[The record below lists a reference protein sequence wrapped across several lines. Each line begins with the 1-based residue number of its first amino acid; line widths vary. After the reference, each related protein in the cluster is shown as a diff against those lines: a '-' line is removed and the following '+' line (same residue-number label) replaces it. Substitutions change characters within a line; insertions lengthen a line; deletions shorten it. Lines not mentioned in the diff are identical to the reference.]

1 VTLSSLLR
9 NLLTSPGA
17 CAQYFRESSLRVHLV
32 PHNRASQSF
41 TPSRSK
47 SMDQERRPRR
57 AGPLERPGAVGGKRD
72 LNRRQRVQDLIDAGL
87 SLFLERGIEAVTI
100 DEVAREAGMAK
111 GNFYR
116 YFRDKA
122 DLVDAVIE
130 PVAASTRTALEDCKE
145 RLSEVSGRNEAVS
158 AYTELGNR
166 LVGALAMYPDAMCL
180 YLQER
185 RAPATTAR
193 QAISDLASDLDD
205 RAMALSQI
213 AADRNLVVISDPR
226 VSALAVLGAV
236 EALALASVRNQIQLN
251 AVETTQGLISIVL
264 QGLQK

>member
-1 VTLSSLLR
+1 
-9 NLLTSPGA
+9 
-17 CAQYFRESSLRVHLV
+17 
-32 PHNRASQSF
+32 
-41 TPSRSK
+41 
-47 SMDQERRPRR
+47 MDQERRPRR

-72 LNRRQRVQDLIDAGL
+72 LNRRKRVQDLIDAGL
-87 SLFLERGIEAVTI
+87 SLFLARGIEAVTI

-122 DLVDAVIE
+122 DLVEAVIE
-130 PVAASTRTALEDCKE
+130 PVAATTRQALDECHK
-145 RLSEVSGRNEAVS
+145 RLTRVGDRNEAMS
-158 AYTELGNR
+158 AYAELGNR

-193 QAISDLASDLDD
+193 QAISDLAAELDN
-205 RAMALSQI
+205 RAVALSQ
-213 AADRNLVVISDPR
+213 AAVDQNLVAVSNPQ

-236 EALALASVRNQIQLN
+236 EALALASVRNQVQMDPI
-251 AVETTQGLISIVL
+251 ETTKSLISIVL
-264 QGLQK
+264 EGLRK

>member
-1 VTLSSLLR
+1 M
-9 NLLTSPGA
+9 
-17 CAQYFRESSLRVHLV
+17 AQYFRESSLRGHLV
-32 PHNRASQSF
+32 PHNPASQSF
-41 TPSRSK
+41 IPFRSN

-57 AGPLERPGAVGGKRD
+57 AGPVERPGAVGGKRD

-100 DEVAREAGMAK
+100 DEVARKAGMAK

-130 PVAASTRTALEDCKE
+130 PVAATTRTALDECHAQLGKVDGQ
-145 RLSEVSGRNEAVS
+145 SDAVS
-158 AYTELGNR
+158 AYTELGSR

-193 QAISDLASDLDD
+193 QSISDLASDLDN
-205 RAMALSQI
+205 RAMALSQM
-213 AADRNLVVISDPR
+213 AADQKLVVVSDPR

-236 EALALASVRNQIQLN
+236 EALALASVRNQIKMDPI
-251 AVETTQGLISIVL
+251 ETTKGLISIVL
-264 QGLQK
+264 EGLRK

>member
-1 VTLSSLLR
+1 
-9 NLLTSPGA
+9 
-17 CAQYFRESSLRVHLV
+17 
-32 PHNRASQSF
+32 
-41 TPSRSK
+41 
-47 SMDQERRPRR
+47 MDQERRPRR
-57 AGPLERPGAVGGKRD
+57 AGPVERPGAVGGKRD
-72 LNRRQRVQDLIDAGL
+72 LNRRRRVQDLVDAGL
-87 SLFLERGIEAVTI
+87 NLFLARGIEAVTI

-130 PVAASTRTALEDCKE
+130 PGASTTRSALDECHKRLREVDGHGEAAS
-145 RLSEVSGRNEAVS
+145 
-158 AYTELGNR
+158 AYAELGNR

-193 QAISDLASDLDD
+193 QSISDLASDLDN
-205 RAMALSQI
+205 RAMSLSQL
-213 AADRNLVVISDPR
+213 AADQNLVVVSDPR

-236 EALALASVRNQIQLN
+236 EALALASVRNQIQMDP
-251 AVETTQGLISIVL
+251 VETTKGLISIVL
-264 QGLQK
+264 EGLRK